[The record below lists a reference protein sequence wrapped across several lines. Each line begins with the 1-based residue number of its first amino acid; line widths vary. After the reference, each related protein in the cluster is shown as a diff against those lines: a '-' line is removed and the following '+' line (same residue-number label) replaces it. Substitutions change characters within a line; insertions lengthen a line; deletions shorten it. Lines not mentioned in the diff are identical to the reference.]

1 MERKIGEIFKY
12 KGVSIKCVKSE
23 KHDNCNK
30 CYFKRTFACSK
41 HSIVGFCGD
50 VFRSDHTEVHFVIAH
65 PSIIEVDDE

>member
-30 CYFKRTFACSK
+30 CYFKRDIGYEILRYAACQ
-41 HSIVGFCGD
+41 
-50 VFRSDHTEVHFVIAH
+50 
-65 PSIIEVDDE
+65 